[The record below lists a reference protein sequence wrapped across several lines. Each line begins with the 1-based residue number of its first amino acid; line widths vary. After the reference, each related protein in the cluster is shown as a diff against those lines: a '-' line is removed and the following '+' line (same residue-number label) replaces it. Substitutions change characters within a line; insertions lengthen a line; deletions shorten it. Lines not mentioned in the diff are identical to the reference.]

1 MNAPNGAEQFRAEQ
15 FRAERFRLVVVSAG
29 TSDPSS
35 TRLLADRAAERAV
48 GLAAGHGHTV
58 TVSVIDLREIAADIS
73 TALVSQLITPK
84 LRQAIT
90 VLGEADGIIAA
101 TPVYKA
107 GPSGLFTSF
116 FGVLDNDLLIAKPVV
131 IAATAGT
138 VRHALVADS
147 SMRPMFAFLRT
158 MTVPTSLFAAPEDWG
173 DPALATHIDRAALE
187 LVLLMESGFARKI
200 TGESWQNYQHEYG
213 SAGGTQT
220 AIDVD
225 TDLMRLATGGTA
237 S

>member
-1 MNAPNGAEQFRAEQ
+1 MNAPGN
-15 FRAERFRLVVVSAG
+15 AERFRLVVVSAG

-35 TRLLADRAAERAV
+35 TRLLADRTAERAV

-58 TVSVIDLREIAADIS
+58 TVSVVDLREIAADIS
-73 TALVSQLITPK
+73 AALVSQLITPK

-101 TPVYKA
+101 APVYKA

-138 VRHALVADS
+138 ARHALVADEA
-147 SMRPMFAFLRT
+147 MRPMFAYLRT

-173 DPALATHIDRAALE
+173 DPALATRIERAALE

-200 TGESWQNYQHEYG
+200 KDESWQNYQHEYG
-213 SAGGTQT
+213 SAGGTET
-220 AIDVD
+220 AIDLD
-225 TDLMRLATGGTA
+225 TDLMRLATGGSA
-237 S
+237 Q